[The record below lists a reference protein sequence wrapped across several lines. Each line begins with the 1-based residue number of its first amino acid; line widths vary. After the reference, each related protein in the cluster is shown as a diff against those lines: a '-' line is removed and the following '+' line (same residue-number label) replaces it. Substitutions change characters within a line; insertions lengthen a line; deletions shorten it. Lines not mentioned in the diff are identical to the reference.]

1 MKDYLDILTKE
12 KYELKIQ
19 EDINRRL
26 YDKKN
31 ISYEMYISINND
43 ILKQLQKE
51 NWLYFYY
58 LNIIFNV
65 VEVKLWIY

>member
-51 NWLYFYY
+51 N
-58 LNIIFNV
+58 
-65 VEVKLWIY
+65 